1 MIILLI
7 LNSRGT
13 ETVKKEQYF
22 SHIMTVILYLAQM
35 KAACLEKGIN
45 VLNQIL

>member
-1 MIILLI
+1 MYDYFV
-7 LNSRGT
+7 NSYSRET

-35 KAACLEKGIN
+35 KAACLEKGK
-45 VLNQIL
+45 LMS